1 MREKNKSY
9 SSSRDKNADKESEQ
23 VKTAQKEKESKKSFS
38 YNNDNCEQTEKRSR
52 GRPPLKEVKNDNAVV
67 NDFAFNFLM
76 DGILL
81 M

>member
-23 VKTAQKEKESKKSFS
+23 VKTAQKEKETKKSFS

-52 GRPPLKEVKNDNAVV
+52 GRPPLREQKNENSVV
-67 NDFAFNFLM
+67 NDFSLSFILDSM
-76 DGILL
+76 LL